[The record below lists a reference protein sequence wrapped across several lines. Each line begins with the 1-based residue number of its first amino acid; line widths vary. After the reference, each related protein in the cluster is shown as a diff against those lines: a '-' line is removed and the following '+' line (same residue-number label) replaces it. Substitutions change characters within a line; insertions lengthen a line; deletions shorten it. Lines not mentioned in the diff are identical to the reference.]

1 MADTPH
7 LPPGEPEHAESPTAY
22 LMQEMQ
28 LYGWRPYED
37 EPDQRPLPD
46 DRQAAGAVA
55 DMFDAMVATFIDT
68 RLESDLDDLLWGIV
82 NVFHR
87 AAERVERELDD
98 NEVKQRRL
106 QREQDGSEIASLDLE
121 RATREGRTLIERR
134 DAMEFFRD
142 ACADQF
148 RTHLRKPWTPRSG
161 SKVNRKRL
169 TSAIVDSRDFTN
181 ERRWA
186 DKQVLIPP
194 GTRIA
199 VSAGQTYNDVDF
211 IYATLDAILAKFPDM
226 VLMHGATD
234 TGGEL
239 ISVKWADLR
248 GVTAVPFKPDWKL
261 GRSAPFKRNDKML
274 DATPK
279 GVVVFPGSGIQDNL
293 RDKAKVMGIKV
304 WDFRKRGSA

>member
-1 MADTPH
+1 MTDTSHTIPD
-7 LPPGEPEHAESPTAY
+7 EPDHAESSTAY

-28 LYGWRPYED
+28 LYGWRPYD
-37 EPDQRPLPD
+37 NEPDDRPLPD
-46 DRQAAGAVA
+46 ERQAAGAVA

-68 RLESDLDDLLWGIV
+68 RLEPDLDDLLWGIV

-87 AAERVERELDD
+87 AIARVERDLDD
-98 NEVKQRRL
+98 NEVKQKRL
-106 QREQDGSEIASLDLE
+106 QREQDGSEVASQDLE
-121 RATREGRTLIERR
+121 RTTREGLTLIERR

-148 RTHLRKPWTPRSG
+148 RLHIRKPWTPRSG
-161 SKVNRKRL
+161 SKVNRKKL
-169 TSAIVDSRDFTN
+169 TYAVIDSRDFIN
-181 ERRWA
+181 ARRWA

-199 VSAGQTYNDVDF
+199 VSAGPHFNDVAF
-211 IYATLDAILAKFPDM
+211 IYATLDTLLRKIPDM
-226 VLMHGATD
+226 VLLHGATD

-239 ISVKWADLR
+239 ISIRWADKN
-248 GVTAVPFKPDWKL
+248 GVPTVPFKPDWKL

-274 DATPK
+274 DAIPK
-279 GVVVFPGSGIQDNL
+279 GVVVFPGSGIQDNM
-293 RDKAKVMGIKV
+293 RDKAKTMGIKV